1 MRTAIALLLIIAGTG
16 LAAAQQQKPAS
27 NSDEILRQ
35 RLLIQERFN
44 KGYDV
49 QLENAND
56 RIQGRCKGEARRR
69 FSAFH
74 PLKRR
79 RFIAECIARAKR

>member
-1 MRTAIALLLIIAGTG
+1 MRTAIALLLLAAGAG
-16 LAAAQQQKPAS
+16 LALAQQQQKP
-27 NSDEILRQ
+27 NQSDEVLRQ

-56 RIQGRCKGEARRR
+56 RIEGRCKGEARRR
-69 FSAFH
+69 FSALH

-79 RFIAECIARAKR
+79 RFIKECMSRGKR

>member
-1 MRTAIALLLIIAGTG
+1 MRTAIALLL
-16 LAAAQQQKPAS
+16 LAAATGVACAQQQKPS
-27 NSDEILRQ
+27 NSDEVLRQ

-49 QLENAND
+49 QIETAND
-56 RIQGRCKGEARRR
+56 RIEARCKSEARRR
-69 FSAFH
+69 FSALH

-79 RFIAECIARAKR
+79 RFIKDCIARAKH